1 VGIISGFVSYRCK
14 KGFSG
19 VVKYLLTPISE
30 ASMTRLMITS
40 VAKMF
45 KPVLTKPALRN
56 LILTTIAIALAQTF
70 CLNEIAFRLPVA
82 VKT

>member
-1 VGIISGFVSYRCK
+1 
-14 KGFSG
+14 
-19 VVKYLLTPISE
+19 
-30 ASMTRLMITS
+30 MTRLMITS